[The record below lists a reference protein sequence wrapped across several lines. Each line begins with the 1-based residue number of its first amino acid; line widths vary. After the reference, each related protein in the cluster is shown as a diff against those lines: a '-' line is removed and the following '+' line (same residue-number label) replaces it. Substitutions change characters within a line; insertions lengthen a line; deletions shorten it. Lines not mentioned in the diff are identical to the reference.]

1 MAITFEEVTG
11 EIQPAARVPAGGE
24 AAAPPPA
31 EALREQIERE
41 LLLRDERAAR
51 LRAD

>member
-24 AAAPPPA
+24 PATPAPA
-31 EALREQIERE
+31 EELRVQIERE
-41 LLLRDERAAR
+41 LRLQDERAAR
-51 LRAD
+51 LCAD